1 MLWLAIGFILLGIFL
16 GASGMKRAGQTL
28 RSVAKGAW
36 RPGAS
41 MLALAAMVGAI
52 VAAMREAWVPALLL
66 AAVAFSLSLG
76 ARVRPPARP
85 PPPPRPGMGLPEA
98 ASILG
103 VAPDAS
109 AEEIQNAYVRLMR
122 LVHPDRGGATGLA
135 VQLNTARDL
144 MLEARRRER
153 RGG

>member
-1 MLWLAIGFILLGIFL
+1 
-16 GASGMKRAGQTL
+16 
-28 RSVAKGAW
+28 
-36 RPGAS
+36 

-52 VAAMREAWVPALLL
+52 VTAMRQAWVPALLL
-66 AAVAFSLSLG
+66 ATIAFTLSLG
-76 ARVRPPARP
+76 ARVRPPVNRP
-85 PPPPRPGMGLPEA
+85 PPPPRPGMDLPEA

-109 AEEIQNAYVRLMR
+109 VEDIQNAYVRLMR

-135 VQLNTARDL
+135 VQLNAARDI
-144 MLEARRRER
+144 MLAARRREG